1 LICILGLACI
11 EPGVA
16 YGNEEKKQQ
25 KNRAPP
31 NPGQA
36 PVYHGAV
43 GGVDHLNVPANRS
56 GLKGQAYHGAVGGAD
71 HLNVPGD
78 RSPLTGKPTR
88 AGQPTAVGKTTP
100 TARQP
105 GNRANKHK
113 TEPTPEAMSTRAP
126 HNAAIRSRT
135 ERTIKQTPE
144 HQTLQ
149 TPPGLPKEGLR
160 NWNFVTKRGSELTLT
175 HSAVSTKPSFENTAR
190 FSVVAPHTIPQRAV
204 TLAQGTPFSLSP
216 PGLTG
221 KKFAFSLSPPGL
233 AGNPA
238 GVTQTAMIAGN
249 AAGVASNNS
258 SGGGQGPRNPTNRGT
273 TESTGTIVSYEADVG
288 NGPGTEPTTPQ
299 VMSGRTP
306 LNSANAGNEKATDRI
321 APAEH
326 FRQNSRIQGSDRWV
340 ESDYDVFRDYR
351 SEWHDR
357 DWWRTHQSRIIF
369 GAGGWYYW
377 TTGYWFPAWGYD
389 PDVNYA
395 YDGPIYAYSDL
406 PPDQVITKVQG
417 TLRQQGYYQGES
429 DGLLGSPTTAA
440 LVDYQHTH
448 GLYETST
455 IDRPT
460 SQSLGMK

>member
-1 LICILGLACI
+1 
-11 EPGVA
+11 V
-16 YGNEEKKQQ
+16 
-25 KNRAPP
+25 PP
-31 NPGQA
+31 NAGQA
-36 PVYHGAV
+36 PAHGT
-43 GGVDHLNVPANRS
+43 
-56 GLKGQAYHGAVGGAD
+56 VGGAYRV
-71 HLNVPGD
+71 NVSTN
-78 RSPLTGKPTR
+78 RSALTGGPTQ
-88 AGQPTAVGKTTP
+88 AGKPTAVGKP
-100 TARQP
+100 TMVARQP
-105 GNRANKHK
+105 GNRANKRK
-113 TEPTPEAMSTRAP
+113 AEPTPQAMSTSAP
-126 HNAAIRSRT
+126 RNAAIRSRT
-135 ERTIKQTPE
+135 ERTIKQTSE

-149 TPPGLPKEGLR
+149 TPLGLPKEGLR

-204 TLAQGTPFSLSP
+204 TLAQGTLFSLSP

-233 AGNPA
+233 TGNSRGLPQTTESAEISGNPA
-238 GVTQTAMIAGN
+238 GVASN
-249 AAGVASNNS
+249 PAGVS
-258 SGGGQGPRNPTNRGT
+258 QGARNPTNGRT
-273 TESTGTIVSYEADVG
+273 TESTGTILSYEADVG

-299 VMSGRTP
+299 VMSRRTP
-306 LNSANAGNEKATDRI
+306 LNSVNAGNEKATDRI

-326 FRQNSRIQGSDRWV
+326 FQQNKRIQGSDRWV

-357 DWWRTHQSRIIF
+357 DWWRTHQPRIIF

-406 PPDQVITKVQG
+406 PPDQVITKAQG

-440 LVDYQHTH
+440 LVDYQHAH

>member
-1 LICILGLACI
+1 
-11 EPGVA
+11 
-16 YGNEEKKQQ
+16 
-25 KNRAPP
+25 
-31 NPGQA
+31 
-36 PVYHGAV
+36 
-43 GGVDHLNVPANRS
+43 VPAN
-56 GLKGQAYHGAVGGAD
+56 
-71 HLNVPGD
+71 

-88 AGQPTAVGKTTP
+88 AGKPTAVGKATP

-105 GNRANKHK
+105 GNRASKHK
-113 TEPTPEAMSTRAP
+113 TEPTPAAVSTSAP
-126 HNAAIRSRT
+126 RNAAIRSRT

-144 HQTLQ
+144 RQTLQ

-160 NWNFVTKRGSELTLT
+160 NWNFVTKRGSGLTLT
-175 HSAVSTKPSFENTAR
+175 PAAVSTKPSFENTAR
-190 FSVVAPHTIPQRAV
+190 FSVVASRTVPQRAV
-204 TLAQGTPFSLSP
+204 TLAQGTVFTLRSLSP

-221 KKFAFSLSPPGL
+221 QKKFAFSLSPPGL
-233 AGNPA
+233 TGNSGGVPRSKNLAGL
-238 GVTQTAMIAGN
+238 
-249 AAGVASNNS
+249 ASNNTQGS
-258 SGGGQGPRNPTNRGT
+258 DRGQGARNPTNQRT
-273 TESTGTIVSYEADVG
+273 TESTGTMLSYEADAG

-326 FRQNSRIQGSDRWV
+326 FQQNRRIQGSDQWV

-429 DGLLGSPTTAA
+429 DGLLAPPTTAA
-440 LVDYQHTH
+440 LVDYQQAH